1 LNWTQGDT
9 VPNLVVVNVSSTGQ
23 IALYNSVGSTD
34 VIVDVLGYYTGG
46 SPGSS
51 ESPLTITTSS
61 LPEATSNV
69 EYSETLT
76 ASGGSG
82 SYSWRG
88 SGLPLGIEI
97 SSSGVLSGE
106 PGDAGTDQV
115 TVSVHD
121 STGQTVSKV
130 LPLTVVAQLV
140 TSASGNWSGYAVENG
155 VFDGVTATFNVASLT
170 SDQPSICE
178 TGTVG
183 EPSQYCAMSTWV
195 GIDGYDNSD
204 LIQAGIEE
212 QPIVGTDEFEIQPWW
227 EILPAPQTN
236 ITSFVANVGDTISVD
251 ISATTTADIWDI
263 SVTDLTTDA
272 SFQTYQYYSGPADSA
287 EWIVEATQI
296 GGQVTTLS
304 PFTPVTFANA
314 GYSLAPSGG
323 IDALDEI
330 EMAQN
335 GVIVASP
342 STIADNSFTVS
353 YD

>member
-1 LNWTQGDT
+1 VPASATAVVLNVTVTNTTATSYLTAYPASLTSPPIVSDLNWTQGDT

-23 IALYNSVGSTD
+23 IALYNPVGSTD
-34 VIVDVLGYYTGG
+34 VTVAVLGYYTGG

-82 SYSWRG
+82 SYSWRE
-88 SGLPLGIEI
+88 SGLPLVIEI

-106 PGDAGTDQV
+106 SGDAGTDQV

-130 LPLTVVAQLV
+130 LSLTVVAQLV

-170 SDQPSICE
+170 IDQPSICE

-212 QPIVGTDEFEIQPWW
+212 QPIVGTD
-227 EILPAPQTN
+227 
-236 ITSFVANVGDTISVD
+236 V
-251 ISATTTADIWDI
+251 
-263 SVTDLTTDA
+263 
-272 SFQTYQYYSGPADSA
+272 
-287 EWIVEATQI
+287 
-296 GGQVTTLS
+296 
-304 PFTPVTFANA
+304 
-314 GYSLAPSGG
+314 
-323 IDALDEI
+323 
-330 EMAQN
+330 
-335 GVIVASP
+335 
-342 STIADNSFTVS
+342 
-353 YD
+353 